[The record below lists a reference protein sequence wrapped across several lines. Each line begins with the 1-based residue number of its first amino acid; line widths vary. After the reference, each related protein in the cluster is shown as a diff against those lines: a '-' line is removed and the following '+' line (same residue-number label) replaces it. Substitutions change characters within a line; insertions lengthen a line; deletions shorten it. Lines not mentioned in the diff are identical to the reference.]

1 MNAPLDSDLVGLS
14 FCLDVLPSA
23 PYRTVHPRFDRHEE
37 WAMLAKRAERTVSS
51 DDGPLDTLIGLNTFF
66 EGTLKADNGVRIEGA
81 FAGELFCSGSL
92 TITASASVH
101 ADIEGMDVYVNGI
114 VCGMVCAERVTLDR
128 EARLTGDI
136 YTQTLSISEG
146 ALFSGSSA
154 PLEEGTRDE
163 QDGPGPEE
171 RLASS

>member
-1 MNAPLDSDLVGLS
+1 
-14 FCLDVLPSA
+14 
-23 PYRTVHPRFDRHEE
+23 
-37 WAMLAKRAERTVSS
+37 MLAKRTERTLSS

-101 ADIEGMDVYVNGI
+101 ADIEGMDVYINGI
-114 VCGMVCAERVTLDR
+114 VCGMVCAERVALDR
-128 EARLTGDI
+128 EARLTGDL

-154 PLEEGTRDE
+154 PLEEGTQDE
-163 QDGPGPEE
+163 QNGQGPEE
-171 RLASS
+171 RLPLLGAR

>member
-1 MNAPLDSDLVGLS
+1 
-14 FCLDVLPSA
+14 
-23 PYRTVHPRFDRHEE
+23 
-37 WAMLAKRAERTVSS
+37 MLAKKVKGTLSG

-101 ADIEGMDVYVNGI
+101 ADIEGMDVYINGI
-114 VCGMVCAERVTLDR
+114 VCGMVCAERVALDR
-128 EARLTGDI
+128 EARLTGDL

-154 PLEEGTRDE
+154 PLEEGTQDE
-163 QDGPGPEE
+163 QNGQGPEE
-171 RLASS
+171 RLPLLGAR